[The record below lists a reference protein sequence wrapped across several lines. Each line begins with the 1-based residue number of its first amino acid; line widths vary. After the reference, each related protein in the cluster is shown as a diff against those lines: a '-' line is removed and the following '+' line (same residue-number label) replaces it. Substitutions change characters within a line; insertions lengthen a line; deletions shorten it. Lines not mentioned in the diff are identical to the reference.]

1 MDNILLKIDT
11 LESVETSSIGKRD
24 NQSEK
29 PLWTSFQSAV
39 DASTPDECQHISD
52 QHAVPL
58 TAATTLGLKKQEP
71 FGGHCLKGSL
81 NLMNNR
87 FSKYK
92 RTSVLLNLFPSR
104 KLQKRCMIQRQ
115 SAYSLPDPSS
125 FSLEQRRPEP

>member
-39 DASTPDECQHISD
+39 DASTPDECQRISD

-58 TAATTLGLKKQEP
+58 TAATTLGLKKKEP

-92 RTSVLLNLFPSR
+92 RTRLLLNLFPSR
-104 KLQKRCMIQRQ
+104 KLQKRCMIQRRMAIGVQ
-115 SAYSLPDPSS
+115 FAGS
-125 FSLEQRRPEP
+125 FKFSP